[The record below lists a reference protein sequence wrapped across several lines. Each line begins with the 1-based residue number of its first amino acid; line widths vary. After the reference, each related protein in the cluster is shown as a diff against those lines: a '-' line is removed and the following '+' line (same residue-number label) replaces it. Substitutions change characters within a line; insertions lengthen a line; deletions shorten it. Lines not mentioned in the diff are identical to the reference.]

1 MENQP
6 VPKTLFHHKVLKMW
20 TLFNRLFFF
29 LMKLFQE
36 DNNNKGKLKGND
48 ALFILLFGPV
58 KYQPCDWLQSF
69 RDVEIPL
76 GSSL

>member
-1 MENQP
+1 
-6 VPKTLFHHKVLKMW
+6 MW
-20 TLFNRLFFF
+20 TLFSRFFPVKF
-29 LMKLFQE
+29 FQE
-36 DNNNKGKLKGND
+36 DNNEGKLKGNN
-48 ALFILLFGPV
+48 ALFILVFGPV